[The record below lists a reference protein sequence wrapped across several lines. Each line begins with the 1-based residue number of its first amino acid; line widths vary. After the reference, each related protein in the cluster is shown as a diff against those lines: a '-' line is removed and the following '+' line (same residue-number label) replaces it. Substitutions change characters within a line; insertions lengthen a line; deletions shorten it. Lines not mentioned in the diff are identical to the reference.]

1 MFRECCR
8 FLRISPTLNKL
19 VWYPCPCLHTTQT
32 RRRPNAE
39 PWLPQME
46 EAEEAGRPISN
57 LDRNQVPPVG
67 RVGPALPT
75 HSSTRNHHLSL
86 ITMLPLFGTDD
97 RKRRNINL
105 GGRSSSSSH
114 TSILDE
120 ARLRREER
128 LSQLK
133 RQQSAVRIQA
143 WWRGSR
149 EARVVRAQLRHTL
162 DQDPTGI
169 DGLRSVVLIG
179 QDEESLAIWSRHV
192 LQSGESGWNVSRF
205 ACTEVTLF

>member
-1 MFRECCR
+1 
-8 FLRISPTLNKL
+8 
-19 VWYPCPCLHTTQT
+19 
-32 RRRPNAE
+32 
-39 PWLPQME
+39 
-46 EAEEAGRPISN
+46 
-57 LDRNQVPPVG
+57 
-67 RVGPALPT
+67 
-75 HSSTRNHHLSL
+75 
-86 ITMLPLFGTDD
+86 MLPLFGADD

-105 GGRSSSSSH
+105 GGRSTSASH

-143 WWRGSR
+143 WWRGKQ
-149 EARVVRAQLRHTL
+149 EARVVRTQLRHTL

-169 DGLRSVVLIG
+169 NGLRSVVLIG

-192 LQSGESGWNVSRF
+192 LQSGESGWNVSHF
-205 ACTEVTLF
+205 ARTELTLP